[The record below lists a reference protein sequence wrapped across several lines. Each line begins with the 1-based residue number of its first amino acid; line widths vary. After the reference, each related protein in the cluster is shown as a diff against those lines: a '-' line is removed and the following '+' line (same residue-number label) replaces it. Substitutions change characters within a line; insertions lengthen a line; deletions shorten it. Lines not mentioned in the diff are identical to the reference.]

1 MAGMNQPLTKPI
13 RRWLQFRLRT
23 LLVLVTLIA
32 ALLGWWMYVWRAE
45 QEQQR
50 QAMAAIQASGAETSV
65 TFYSWAEAVALQGRK
80 ADNVVILDN
89 PQLTDDDLKA
99 LDNAPLTRSLYLVGS
114 QITDDGLVHLKNLR
128 RLEILD
134 LKKNKRLT
142 DAGLVHLEGLK
153 NLDQLILIGTQVTPA
168 GVKQLQQKLPNTK
181 IAL

>member
-1 MAGMNQPLTKPI
+1 MNVATPP
-13 RRWLQFRLRT
+13 RRWFQFRLRT
-23 LLVLVTLIA
+23 LMSVVTLIA
-32 ALLGWWMYVWRAE
+32 VLLGWRLYVWRAQ

-50 QAMAAIQASGAETSV
+50 QAMAEIQAQGASTSV
-65 TFYSWAEAVALQGRK
+65 TFGSYAEAIILQGRK

-114 QITDDGLVHLKNLR
+114 QITDDGLVHLRNLKQ
-128 RLEILD
+128 LETLD

-168 GVKQLQQKLPNTK
+168 GVKKLQQKLPNTK

>member
-1 MAGMNQPLTKPI
+1 MTATASKSP
-13 RRWLQFRLRT
+13 RRWFQFRLRT
-23 LLVLVTLIA
+23 LLAAVTLIA
-32 ALLGWWMYVWRAE
+32 AVLGWRLYVWRTE

-50 QAMAAIQASGAETSV
+50 QAMAEIQAQVASTSV

-99 LDNAPLTRSLYLVGS
+99 LDYAPLTRSLYLVGS
-114 QITDDGLVHLKNLR
+114 QITDDGLVHLKNLKQ
-128 RLEILD
+128 LEQLD

-153 NLDQLILIGTQVTPA
+153 NLKMLILIGTQVTPA
-168 GVKQLQQKLPNTK
+168 GVKKLQQKLPNTK